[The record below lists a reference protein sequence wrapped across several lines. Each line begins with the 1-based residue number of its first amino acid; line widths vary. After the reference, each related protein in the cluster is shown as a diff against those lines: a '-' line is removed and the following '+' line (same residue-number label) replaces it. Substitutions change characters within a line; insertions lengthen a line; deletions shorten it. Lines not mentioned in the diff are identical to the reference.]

1 MSWWAFRVSKLGV
14 PIKMSTDIRRMASS
28 LMNVDHVGEA
38 KEAGIMALE
47 GGGVGFLLGTIAKN
61 RKGGLAVGAHQLDL
75 AGSAAVLLATPYLA
89 KLPVVGET
97 IAKHERRIRN
107 LAQVGFGIG
116 VYNQTIRGGG
126 LKLLA
131 HGDAEAQVMEAAKRL

>member
-1 MSWWAFRVSKLGV
+1 
-14 PIKMSTDIRRMASS
+14 MSTDIRRMASS
-28 LMNVDHVGEA
+28 LMNVDHVGEV
-38 KEAGIMALE
+38 KEGGIMLLE
-47 GGGVGFLLGTIAKN
+47 GGAVGLLLGTIAKT
-61 RKGGLAVGAHQLDL
+61 RKGGLGVGAHQMDL

-89 KLPVVGET
+89 KLPVVGP
-97 IAKHERRIRN
+97 IVGRHEKRIRN

-116 VYNQTIRGGG
+116 VYNQTVRGGG